1 MTNPKIRLNADDG
14 SALYRGH
21 VEIPDPDLLA
31 PSNLDAINK
40 KYSDRNKVTVSDTA
54 PINEELYVGKLW
66 YDTTDGINALKMWD
80 GTQWVLVAEPGFPLG
95 DGANGLTLYVNNTT
109 GSDVYV
115 TGTFDQQ
122 ASPPISQQMR
132 VAGYSEQQPFKT
144 IARAAIEVARITTG
158 LSGFDPRFYDRIVI
172 KVSPGDQITANEPPS
187 LSETQAAATAITATY
202 NAATGALSCT
212 IANPVRDLTTDDFVL
227 FQQGSL
233 TFSCTSGGQTGT
245 LSSPEPGDPAFQQK
259 LKILTVA
266 KGASNTVFTCNVGNA
281 GTAASSPH
289 TFVSSLANG
298 IALIYTPVITP
309 WADGYVPDADE
320 LRKFNHS
327 DGGVMLP
334 RGCSVIGTDLRKSI
348 IRPTY
353 VPDIAAS
360 LDDNRAAIFRMTGG
374 AYFFQFTF
382 KDALNASSTHHLLD
396 CFSYT
401 SDQELEDFYNK
412 VRTALSISL
421 PASVANPGET
431 QIVAPQ
437 PTTPFEGVDG
447 IIGSSPYIFNCSI
460 RSVWGLCGIFADG
473 ATTTGF
479 KSIVVAQFTGVSLQ
493 RDMRCWQFY
502 NETGAT
508 PVWTDF
514 TVADPYDSLIATQPN
529 DFRMNPERV
538 SSHIRTKNGAV
549 IQEVSVF
556 AIGQGIHHW
565 AESGSEITIT
575 NSNSNFGGCAAIAD
589 GYKDEA
595 FPTDTNWEVN
605 RLRVGIGMTQQTNNI
620 RTIFL
625 GKIVQNQND
634 GSTTIELEQP
644 LAPGIYDVNTPRI
657 LEQDGYSLDEDN
669 YIWIQNF
676 RGLDYRALLTAD
688 AWDAANPKQI
698 RVKSNFETQTG
709 QVPGDVLIPDP
720 NNPILYPG
728 LGGSRIYIRRLQDTR
743 ISSERQYSILGFTTA
758 ATSRTPLRDY
768 VLQTVPGTQG
778 VVGLLP
784 PEALSTVSEA
794 GRIVDEAGSDIQ
806 VELRWNGGDTAWTA
820 GELYRLG
827 ETVQYLNKHW
837 NCVLENSDL
846 TFQPSKWKESYV
858 HMPSDFDQE
867 GFYKNAKPQIIWNAD
882 TSGLEESLDLGYNY
896 SDPNAANYVWTD
908 DPVIYKQLRTATDYR
923 GLQNFLLGIGFTE
936 DQSNQ
941 ILLPRTRET
950 RDLNPRTPI
959 DNIPN
964 PSGAANDWANW
975 GIEFRRPTSIRL
987 FGHAYEWAGFW
998 NYTKAIPKYQKE
1010 LSPANAFTFYFTNVK
1025 GGRVYASGFNEEG
1038 FVVTPKGLIDLATGE
1053 EIQVDQIGFEP
1064 PLDEGINFPTF
1075 YEFLEV
1081 NNLTVNTTLALTT
1094 SVISGAP
1101 NWDDGGDAYVKTQ
1114 EKLGPFGG
1122 VLPFLPKSTTE
1133 QEGIIELATVDEVR
1147 QGLDDEKAVTPATL
1161 AAAGVPAGSVLFIA
1175 SATVPFG
1182 FLEANGDAIPNGN
1195 GTVQGITRD
1204 FSALFAAL
1212 GGTYGTNGGN
1222 NLLPD
1227 MRGEF
1232 ARGWKGSRAGADPD
1246 RTTQGQAQ
1254 AGAFASHSHSISDA
1268 LTGQNA
1274 VAHPVAAGPTAGG
1287 SGVSRA
1293 TASQNAIALGH
1304 SHSAA
1309 NSGGTETRPTN
1320 VALLAIIKY

>member
-1 MTNPKIRLNADDG
+1 MTNPRIRLNADDG
-14 SALYRGH
+14 SALFRGQ
-21 VEIPDPDLLA
+21 VEIPDPDILA
-31 PSNLDAINK
+31 PATLDAINK
-40 KYSDRNKVTVSDTA
+40 KYSDRNKVTVDDTA

-80 GTQWVLVAEPGFPLG
+80 GTQWVLVSDPGFPVG
-95 DGANGLTLYVNNTT
+95 DGANGLVLYVNNTT
-109 GSDVYV
+109 GSDVFV
-115 TGTFDQQ
+115 TGVFDDQ
-122 ASPPISQQMR
+122 ADPPISQQMR
-132 VAGYSEQQPFKT
+132 VAGYSEEQPFKT

-158 LSGFDPRFYDRIVI
+158 LSGFDPTFYDRIVI
-172 KVSPGDQITANEPPS
+172 KVSPGDQITANDPPS
-187 LSETQAAATAITATY
+187 NSEVQAAATATNATY
-202 NAATGALSCT
+202 NAATGALSVT

-227 FQQGSL
+227 FQQQSL
-233 TFSCTSGGQTGT
+233 TFSCTSGGSTGT
-245 LSSPEPGDPAFQQK
+245 LASPEPGDPAFNS
-259 LKILTVA
+259 KIKVLTVT
-266 KGASNTVFTCNVGNA
+266 KGASETTFTCNVGNA
-281 GTAASSPH
+281 GSAASSPH
-289 TFVSSLANG
+289 TFVSALANG
-298 IALIYTPVITP
+298 VALIYSPVIEP
-309 WADGYVPDADE
+309 WADGYVPDEAE

-327 DGGVMLP
+327 EGGIMLP

-353 VPDIAAS
+353 VPDFGGSI
-360 LDDNRAAIFRMTGG
+360 DNDRSAIFRMTGG

-382 KDALNASSTHHLLD
+382 KDKLNANSTHHLLD

-401 SDQELEDFYNK
+401 SDEELLDFYNK
-412 VRTALSISL
+412 VRTACGIT
-421 PASVANPGET
+421 AAAQVANPGET

-437 PTTPFEGVDG
+437 PVTPFVDVDG
-447 IIGSSPYIFNCSI
+447 IVGSSPYVFNCSI
-460 RSVWGLCGIFADG
+460 RSVYGLCGIYADG
-473 ATTTGF
+473 AVTTGF

-493 RDMRCWQFY
+493 KDMRCWQFY

-514 TVADPYDSLIATQPN
+514 TAADPYDSLIAVNPD
-529 DFRMNPERV
+529 DFRMNPEQV
-538 SSHIRTKNGAV
+538 SSHIRTRNGAV

-589 GYKDEA
+589 GYKEEA
-595 FPTDTNWEVN
+595 FPTDTSWETN
-605 RLRVGIGMTQQTNNI
+605 RLRVGIGMTEQSNNI

-625 GKIVQNQND
+625 GKIVSNQNN
-634 GSTTIELEQP
+634 GSTTITMEQP
-644 LAPGIYDVNTPRI
+644 LAPGVYDVNTPRI

-688 AWDAANPKQI
+688 AWDAANPNEI
-698 RVKSNFETQTG
+698 RVKAAFETQNG
-709 QVPGDVLIPDP
+709 DVPGDVLVPDP
-720 NNPILYPG
+720 NNPILYPD
-728 LGGSRIYIRRLQDTR
+728 LAGSRIYIRRLQDTR

-758 ATSRTPLRDY
+758 NSRTPLRDY
-768 VLQTVPGTQG
+768 VLQTIPGTQG

-784 PEALSTVSEA
+784 PESLATVSEA
-794 GRIVDEAGSDIQ
+794 GRVVDEAGSDIL
-806 VELRWNGGDTAWTA
+806 VELRWNGGNTAWTS
-820 GELYRLG
+820 GELYRVG

-837 NCVLENSDL
+837 NCVLENSD
-846 TFQPSKWKESYV
+846 TAFQPSKWKESYV

-867 GFYKNAKPQIIWNAD
+867 GYYKNAKPQIIWNAD
-882 TSGLEESLDLGYNY
+882 TSGDENSTDLGYNY

-908 DPVIYKQLRTATDYR
+908 DPVIYQQLRTATDYK
-923 GLQNFLLGIGFTE
+923 GLHNFLVGIGFSAADAHT
-936 DQSNQ
+936 
-941 ILLPRTRET
+941 ILLPQTRAT
-950 RDLNPRTPI
+950 RDLNPRTALFGL
-959 DNIPN
+959 PN
-964 PSGAANDWANW
+964 PDGAANDWANW

-1101 NWDDGGDAYVKTQ
+1101 TWDDGGDSYTATQ

-1122 VLPFLPKSTTE
+1122 VLPFLPKATTE

-1182 FLEANGDAIPNGN
+1182 YLECDGSAIPNGT
-1195 GTVQGITRD
+1195 GTVQGIERD
-1204 FSALFAAL
+1204 FTALFAAL
-1212 GGTYGTNGGN
+1212 GGVYGTSGGD

-1232 ARGWKGSRAGADPD
+1232 ARGWKSDRAGADPD
-1246 RTTQGQAQ
+1246 RTNQGDAQ
-1254 AGAFASHSHSISDA
+1254 GGAFASHSHSINNA
-1268 LTGQNA
+1268 LEGQNA
-1274 VAHPVAAGPTAGG
+1274 VAHPVAAAATSGG

-1293 TASQNAIALGH
+1293 TASQNAINLQHTHTIG
-1304 SHSAA
+1304 S
-1309 NSGGTETRPTN
+1309 SGGTETRPTN